1 MKVHQFVTELQCII
15 IIKRVEADAKG
26 LVLECATLVEP
37 SSRRTESPP
46 AFRMSIKLSAKMM
59 HSINFVGTVIIIVK
73 RKQKRAVRF
82 ARRCA
87 ASEKIPPSHQ
97 INSKATKPK
106 G

>member
-1 MKVHQFVTELQCII
+1 MERSECTTST

-37 SSRRTESPP
+37 SSSRTESPP

-73 RKQKRAVRF
+73 RKQNRAQ
-82 ARRCA
+82 CA
-87 ASEKIPPSHQ
+87 LRADALHQRKSPLPIASDQQQSNE
-97 INSKATKPK
+97 T
-106 G
+106 